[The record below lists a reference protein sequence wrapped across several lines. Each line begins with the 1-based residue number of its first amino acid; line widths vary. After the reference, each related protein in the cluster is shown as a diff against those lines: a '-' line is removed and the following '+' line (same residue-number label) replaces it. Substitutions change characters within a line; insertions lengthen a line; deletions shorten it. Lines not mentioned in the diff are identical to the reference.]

1 MSPDIPPI
9 PPADAP
15 VGEPLRIVAPSLNGG
30 SPVTS
35 GPVNAVPAAADQPDP
50 TPPFPADAE
59 IAQLRFEVDVLKR
72 QARLNALTGLCACL
86 AMLVL
91 LGALRKQAKAA
102 VTLEVPGAGDLKPAG

>member
-1 MSPDIPPI
+1 V
-9 PPADAP
+9 DAP
-15 VGEPLRIVAPSLNGG
+15 IGEPLRVVSLSSNGG
-30 SPVTS
+30 SPAAS
-35 GPVNAVPAAADQPDP
+35 GPVNPAPPAAADQDDRPDP